1 MILVD
6 LNQVMIS
13 NLMMQIG
20 GKKNIQPEENLI
32 RHMVLNSLRM
42 YRAKFGKK
50 YGELVICCDDKEYW
64 RRELYP
70 YYKIHRKKDREQSG
84 LDWNMIFTILNGIRD
99 DIRSEFPY
107 KVIQVPHAEADDV
120 IGTLCHRFGHLGIAS
135 GSAEPILILSSD
147 KDFAQLQ
154 KYANVDQYS
163 PIGKKYVTCSNP
175 ARYVH
180 EHILRGDRGDGVPNF
195 LSADDVFVTGKRQ
208 TPLATKKIDA
218 WNGKDPEE
226 FCDERMLRNYR
237 RNQQLVD
244 LDFIPKNIIEQT
256 NDIYDNYKLN
266 ERSKI
271 FNYFVKNRMKNMMEV
286 IHDF

>member
-13 NLMMQIG
+13 NLMMHIG
-20 GKKNIQPEENLI
+20 GKKNIPVEADLV

-42 YRAKFGKK
+42 YRTKFSDK

>member
-20 GKKNIQPEENLI
+20 GKKNIQIEEDLV

-42 YRAKFGKK
+42 YRTKFGKK
-50 YGELVICCDDKEYW
+50 FGELVICCDDKDYW

-70 YYKIHRKKDREQSG
+70 YYKIHRKKNREESG
-84 LDWNMIFTILNGIRD
+84 LDWNMIFTVLNGIRD

-120 IGTLCHRFGHLGIAS
+120 IGALCHRFGHLGIMND
-135 GSAEPILILSSD
+135 SAEPILILSSD

-154 KYANVDQYS
+154 KYANVEQYS
-163 PIGKKYVTCSNP
+163 PMGKKYVTCSNP

-208 TPLATKKIDA
+208 TPLATKKVDA

-244 LDFIPKNIIEQT
+244 LDFIPENIIEQT
-256 NDIYDNYKLN
+256 NEIYDNYKLN

-271 FNYFVKNRMKNMMEV
+271 FNYFVKNKMKNMMDV

>member
-13 NLMMQIG
+13 NLMKQIG
-20 GKKNIQPEENLI
+20 GKKNIQIEEDLV

-42 YRAKFGKK
+42 YRNSYGKK
-50 YGELVICCDDKEYW
+50 YGELVICCDDKNYW
-64 RRELYP
+64 RRDLYP
-70 YYKIHRKKDREQSG
+70 YYKIHRKKDREESG
-84 LDWNMIFTILNGIRD
+84 LDWNMIFTVLNGIRD

-107 KVIQVPHAEADDV
+107 KVLQIPHAEADDI
-120 IGTLCHRFGHLGIAS
+120 IGTLCERFGHLGITN

-154 KYANVDQYS
+154 KYANVEQYS
-163 PIGKKYVTCSNP
+163 PIGKKFINCSNP

-195 LSADDVFVTGKRQ
+195 LSNDDVFVTGKRQ

-218 WNGKDPEE
+218 WNGMAPED
-226 FCDERMLRNYR
+226 FCDERMLRNYK

-244 LDFIPKNIIEQT
+244 LDYVPENIKEQV
-256 NDIYDNYKLN
+256 NEMFDNYKLN

-271 FNYFVKNRMKNMMEV
+271 FNYFVNKRMKNMMEV
-286 IHDF
+286 IHEF